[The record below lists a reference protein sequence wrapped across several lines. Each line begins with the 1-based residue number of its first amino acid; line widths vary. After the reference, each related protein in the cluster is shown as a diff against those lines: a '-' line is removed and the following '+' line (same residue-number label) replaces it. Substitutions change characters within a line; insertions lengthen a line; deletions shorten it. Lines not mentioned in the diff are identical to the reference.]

1 MVQIAHEGNR
11 HLRVQSQVPRHP
23 RRGSQDPEAHS
34 RDPLRQARGRSYATL
49 SRKTYRKA
57 AGIHGRNRQNY
68 RGHRWP
74 HGQLGRLG
82 SLPVKLLLD
91 THIWLW
97 STLEPQRLTRRVD
110 KALADPANE
119 LWLSPVSVGELI
131 VLLRKGRL
139 QLPHDLVSWV
149 AKTIQDLQLTEA
161 PITVEVALAISSI
174 NFPHGDPADH
184 FLAATAKVF
193 DLTLVTADEH
203 LTKLTG
209 IHVL

>member
-1 MVQIAHEGNR
+1 M
-11 HLRVQSQVPRHP
+11 
-23 RRGSQDPEAHS
+23 
-34 RDPLRQARGRSYATL
+34 
-49 SRKTYRKA
+49 
-57 AGIHGRNRQNY
+57 
-68 RGHRWP
+68 
-74 HGQLGRLG
+74 
-82 SLPVKLLLD
+82 KLLLD

-139 QLPHDLVSWV
+139 KLPNDVAAWV
-149 AKTIQDLQLTEA
+149 AKTTQDLELSEA
-161 PITVEVALAISSI
+161 PLTIEVALAISSI

-193 DLTLVTADEH
+193 DLTLVTADENLIH
-203 LTKLTG
+203 LPG
-209 IHVL
+209 IHVLANR

>member
-1 MVQIAHEGNR
+1 M
-11 HLRVQSQVPRHP
+11 
-23 RRGSQDPEAHS
+23 
-34 RDPLRQARGRSYATL
+34 
-49 SRKTYRKA
+49 
-57 AGIHGRNRQNY
+57 
-68 RGHRWP
+68 
-74 HGQLGRLG
+74 
-82 SLPVKLLLD
+82 KLLLD

-139 QLPHDLVSWV
+139 RLPNDVTAWV
-149 AKTIQDLQLTEA
+149 AKTMADLQLTEA
-161 PITVEVALAISSI
+161 PLTVEVALAIASI

-193 DLTLVTADEH
+193 ALTLVTADEH
-203 LTKLTG
+203 LIHLPG
-209 IHVL
+209 IHVLSNR